1 MFATI
6 GDSSVSK
13 LGNVHI
19 VSFLRIKY
27 SMMWNVGKLHTQ
39 HYSIASQK
47 NCFINGCGVEPQMS
61 HMFLLFKYTINY
73 NTCGNT
79 WYK

>member
-19 VSFLRIKY
+19 VSLLRIKY
-27 SMMWNVGKLHTQ
+27 SVM
-39 HYSIASQK
+39 
-47 NCFINGCGVEPQMS
+47 
-61 HMFLLFKYTINY
+61 
-73 NTCGNT
+73 
-79 WYK
+79 